1 MKRTI
6 RASVGVVWV
15 AGRQLRSDRMRTVL
29 AVVGVA
35 LAVLSVTLLAG
46 VGAGVVATGNEK
58 FDESG
63 RDLWVSGGPI
73 DIAPGSVG
81 GFRNPIPN
89 AHPLADEI
97 AAHDGVK
104 TAVPMAFQIV
114 YVSTDGEEFETTV
127 GSGVPGAGGSSVSLE
142 SGSGFSGPNTH
153 YAGGSYDGEMTH
165 QAIVS
170 PETAAEF
177 DLEVGDTIHVG
188 GTIANARRNEFEVV
202 GISPTFANF
211 LGTGTVTL
219 RLSELQTL
227 TGNAYGDR
235 ATLVTIQTAPG
246 ADPAAVRDELAAE
259 HPEYTFRTNREQL
272 VSLLERQ
279 AVVLAAGVSL
289 VGLGVISGGILALN
303 VLLSI
308 IYIQRR
314 SLSILR
320 AVGATRRSVV
330 GVALVESAAV
340 AAGGY
345 LVAVAVTPLAAT
357 GLNRLA
363 LAVTGF
369 DGLVQVPTYAYAV
382 GAGVACGFALLGG
395 TLGAWRVARVASANA
410 LTR

>member
-1 MKRTI
+1 
-6 RASVGVVWV
+6 
-15 AGRQLRSDRMRTVL
+15 
-29 AVVGVA
+29 
-35 LAVLSVTLLAG
+35 
-46 VGAGVVATGNEK
+46 
-58 FDESG
+58 
-63 RDLWVSGGPI
+63 
-73 DIAPGSVG
+73 
-81 GFRNPIPN
+81 
-89 AHPLADEI
+89 
-97 AAHDGVK
+97 
-104 TAVPMAFQIV
+104 
-114 YVSTDGEEFETTV
+114 
-127 GSGVPGAGGSSVSLE
+127 
-142 SGSGFSGPNTH
+142 
-153 YAGGSYDGEMTH
+153 MTH

-259 HPEYTFRTNREQL
+259 HPEYTFRTNQEQL